1 MMSFLVLAIA
11 SLLAAMPA
19 TSLAAET
26 TRAKTTARIETM
38 SLDKQKR
45 LSRRSLEMWAS
56 NSTDRP
62 DEVFAAN
69 YVNHQEP
76 DAKGGVKTVDLAG
89 WKKIVAENRRAFS
102 DFQVR
107 VLMQV
112 AEGDLVA
119 TRWQFS
125 ATQTGEYLGHPPTG
139 RRATWTGVQ
148 IDRFE
153 NGRIAESWVDWDKY
167 RLFEALGFLK

>member
-56 NSTDRP
+56 NGTDRP

-76 DAKGGVKTVDLAG
+76 DAKGGVRTVDLAG

-167 RLFEALGFLK
+167 RLFEALGFLR

>member
-19 TSLAAET
+19 ASLAAES

-38 SLDKQKR
+38 SLDKQKS

-56 NSTDRP
+56 NNTDRP

-76 DAKGGVKTVDLAG
+76 DAKGGVKSVDLAG
-89 WKKIVAENRRAFS
+89 WTKIVAENHRAFS

-107 VLMQV
+107 ILMQV

-125 ATQTGEYLGHPPTG
+125 ATQTGDYLGHPPTG

-167 RLFEALGFLK
+167 RLFEALGFLQ